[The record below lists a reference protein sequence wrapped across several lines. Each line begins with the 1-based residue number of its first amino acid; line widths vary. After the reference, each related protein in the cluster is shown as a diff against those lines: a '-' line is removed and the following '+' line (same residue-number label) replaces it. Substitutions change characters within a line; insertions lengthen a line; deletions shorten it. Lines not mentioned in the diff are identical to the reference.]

1 MTPEQL
7 KASVALKYDYEG
19 APTVVATGQ
28 NQVADVILDRAK
40 SAGVPIVEDP
50 KLAYVLSKVPLG
62 DEIPPDLYRAV
73 AETGVIEDT
82 CSKCISAYI
91 NVYLV
96 MCLKLSESSKQLPFK
111 AGSVHLFRPNFVC
124 YWHISQ

>member
-40 SAGVPIVEDP
+40 RAGVPIVEDP

-62 DEIPPDLYRAV
+62 DEIPPELYRAV
-73 AETGVIEDT
+73 AEV
-82 CSKCISAYI
+82 
-91 NVYLV
+91 LV
-96 MCLKLSESSKQLPFK
+96 FILRLEGELEEK
-111 AGSVHLFRPNFVC
+111 V
-124 YWHISQ
+124 